1 MDMEGLSYTISQ
13 QITPLTSRY
22 KRDNSATHVA
32 NPPERAE
39 IPSYV
44 TTQKELFAMFQ
55 ETYGRCLSGMYVGE
69 DENTKKIGWVFEKR
83 EMYHGGGH
91 YYICET
97 WVALERKCTHCHEGY
112 NQVEIVKKPFNQEQ
126 E

>member
-1 MDMEGLSYTISQ
+1 MRYSILQ
-13 QITPLTSRY
+13 QVTPLTSRY
-22 KRDNSATHVA
+22 KRDHDAAHCT
-32 NPPERAE
+32 PRTEQLE

-44 TTQKELFAMFQ
+44 TTQKELFELFQ

-69 DENTKKIGWVFEKR
+69 DENTKKVGWVFEKR
-83 EMYHGGGH
+83 EMYDDGRH

-97 WVALERKCTHCHEGY
+97 WVALYRKCTHCHEGY